1 MQNETIP
8 SHKIRSLALSRGA
21 KRAIFFLEQG
31 QVLKASTGTPP
42 PKLTVSAPPVFFAS
56 FLSGV
61 LSFLQFSW
69 QSTKKVLENKN
80 YLKNLIRK
88 LKSEN
93 YIVLQTLAFNVK
105 CQLILLLTSASQ

>member
-1 MQNETIP
+1 MSN
-8 SHKIRSLALSRGA
+8 
-21 KRAIFFLEQG
+21 FCLEQG

-42 PKLTVSAPPVFFAS
+42 PKLTMSAPPVFFAS

-88 LKSEN
+88 LISKRKLHRFTD
-93 YIVLQTLAFNVK
+93 IG
-105 CQLILLLTSASQ
+105 I